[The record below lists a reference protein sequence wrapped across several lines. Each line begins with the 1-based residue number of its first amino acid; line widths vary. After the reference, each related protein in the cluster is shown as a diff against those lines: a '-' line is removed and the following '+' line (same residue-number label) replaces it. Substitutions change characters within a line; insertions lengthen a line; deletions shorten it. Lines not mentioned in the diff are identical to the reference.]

1 MLEHIYGLTYIYT
14 MQIDTDTLFRMCAD
28 QTRLRVLMLL
38 QQEGELCVC
47 ELTHALGLS
56 QPKISRH
63 LAHLRESRLLLA
75 ERHGHWM
82 YYRINP
88 DLPAWATDILAS
100 TLTGTARTE
109 PFCNDHRILKD
120 MPNRPDAACCA

>member
-1 MLEHIYGLTYIYT
+1 MLEHIYVQAYIIA

-47 ELTHALGLS
+47 ELTHALALS

-63 LAHLRESRLLLA
+63 LAHLRETQLLLA

-88 DLPAWATDILAS
+88 DLPAWVSAILDS
-100 TLTGTARTE
+100 TLTGSAQAE
-109 PFCNDHRILKD
+109 PFCNILKD
-120 MPNRPDAACCA
+120 MPNRPDVACCA

>member
-1 MLEHIYGLTYIYT
+1 
-14 MQIDTDTLFRMCAD
+14 MQIDPDTLFRMCAD

-47 ELTHALGLS
+47 ELTHALALS

-63 LAHLRESRLLLA
+63 LAHLRESQLLLA

-88 DLPAWATDILAS
+88 DLPTWASSILDN
-100 TLTGTARTE
+100 TLTGTAQTE
-109 PFCNDHRILKD
+109 PFCNDQRILKD
-120 MPNRPDAACCA
+120 MPDRPGVACCA